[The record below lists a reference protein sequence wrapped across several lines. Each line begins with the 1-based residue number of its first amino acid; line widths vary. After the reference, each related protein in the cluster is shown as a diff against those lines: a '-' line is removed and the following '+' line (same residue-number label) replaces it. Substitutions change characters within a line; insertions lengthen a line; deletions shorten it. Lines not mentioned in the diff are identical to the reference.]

1 MFLISNF
8 YYLTI
13 GGSEGLFAQKTLEI
27 TDDILQT
34 YKNQGRLFD
43 EGTVAIFRILF
54 ITSF

>member
-1 MFLISNF
+1 MFLISNC

-43 EGTVAIFRILF
+43 EDTFVIFRTLF